1 MIDVAFG
8 LIQLALGAGILYAR
22 TTRRAL
28 AASHVRLAAV
38 IVGCGLV
45 YWVAG
50 QGMGQPWSG
59 LATDPGTAPLV
70 VLLGVAVLG
79 AAPGAGRPGNL
90 TRSRSW
96 TRWRPLTT
104 GGCLARGSGRR

>member
-28 AASHVRLAAV
+28 AASNVRLAAV

-45 YWVAG
+45 YWVAD

-59 LATDPGTAPLV
+59 LATDPGTAPLA

-79 AAPGAGRPGNL
+79 AAPGAGRPGN
-90 TRSRSW
+90 RSW

>member
-28 AASHVRLAAV
+28 AASNVRLAAV

-79 AAPGAGRPGNL
+79 AAPWRRPAGEPDPEPVLDALGAR
-90 TRSRSW
+90 
-96 TRWRPLTT
+96 
-104 GGCLARGSGRR
+104 